1 MKVLI
6 IGAGGREHAI
16 ATKISDN
23 EKVEKVYLSKDN
35 GGAFGKIEA
44 VSLAD
49 SFEEIESFIKYND
62 ISLTIVGPEDPLN
75 AGIVD
80 YLSDRGHKVFGP
92 KKNAALL
99 EGSKGFSKDFMD
111 KYKIPTAKYRKYA
124 SYQEALEGL
133 DEFGFPTVVKA
144 DGLCQGKGV
153 YICFDKAE
161 ADQAIKE
168 IFIDKVFKD
177 QGGSI
182 VLEEYLDGFEA
193 SLLCFVSQGKIYPFD
208 TAMDYK
214 KIYENDQGPNT
225 GGVGCLSPNPYWKDD
240 HQRQSDQILAKI
252 EEGLEKE
259 SMTYSGIL
267 FIGYLIENGRVYVLE
282 FNTRFGDPET
292 EVILPRLESDL
303 LNLILDSID
312 GKELSLQ
319 FTSDHSLALILC
331 SDGYPKSYEKGLEIR
346 GIDII
351 KDCIIYHN
359 GTKKDQ
365 GRLVTNGGRVL
376 TLVGLSDSLE
386 KARKKVYKEVEK
398 IDFDNIYFRKDIGLV
413 NSNLEK

>member
-1 MKVLI
+1 MKILI

-23 EKVEKVYLSKDN
+23 ERVEKVYLSKDN
-35 GGAFGKIEA
+35 GGAFGKIET
-44 VSLAD
+44 VSLTD

-111 KYKIPTAKYRKYA
+111 KYKIPTAKYRKYS
-124 SYQEALEGL
+124 SYQEALKGI

-153 YICFDKAE
+153 YICSDKEE
-161 ADQAIKE
+161 ADKAIKE

-193 SLLCFVSQGKIYPFD
+193 SLLCFVSQGQIYPFD
-208 TAMDYK
+208 TAMD
-214 KIYENDQGPNT
+214 
-225 GGVGCLSPNPYWKDD
+225 
-240 HQRQSDQILAKI
+240 
-252 EEGLEKE
+252 
-259 SMTYSGIL
+259 
-267 FIGYLIENGRVYVLE
+267 
-282 FNTRFGDPET
+282 
-292 EVILPRLESDL
+292 
-303 LNLILDSID
+303 
-312 GKELSLQ
+312 
-319 FTSDHSLALILC
+319 
-331 SDGYPKSYEKGLEIR
+331 
-346 GIDII
+346 
-351 KDCIIYHN
+351 
-359 GTKKDQ
+359 
-365 GRLVTNGGRVL
+365 
-376 TLVGLSDSLE
+376 
-386 KARKKVYKEVEK
+386 
-398 IDFDNIYFRKDIGLV
+398 
-413 NSNLEK
+413 